1 MTLTANA
8 QSGRIIRLPE
18 ETWQHIIEQHPE
30 LADLQPNVMHTLENP
45 DRILEGNDGEFLA
58 VKLLK
63 DDKYLVTVYRE
74 LEKDGFIITAYL
86 TRRINS
92 LNKRK
97 NYGHNSLNSL
107 EDSRLSQPS

>member
-1 MTLTANA
+1 MTLTATA
-8 QSGRIIRLPE
+8 KSGLIIRLPE
-18 ETWQHIIEQHPE
+18 ERWQHIIEQHPE
-30 LADLQPNVMHTLENP
+30 VADLQPNVMHTLENP
-45 DRILEGNDGEFLA
+45 DRILEGNDGELLA

-97 NYGHNSLNSL
+97 KLW
-107 EDSRLSQPS
+107 SQLP